1 METGKKKKMET
12 EDKKSKKSLI
22 RAAIDEE
29 LQKVIKSTDRN
40 QRIEYL
46 FNILILKICLVIFD
60 EIDGGE
66 LEKLVRAFERLKSD
80 ISLSRS
86 QEAIDDIV
94 GEYREDFEGSGRC

>member
-1 METGKKKKMET
+1 MET

-22 RAAIDEE
+22 RAAINEE
-29 LQKVIKSTDRN
+29 HQRLLSSTDKDK
-40 QRIEYL
+40 RIDCL
-46 FNILILKICLVIFD
+46 FNILVLKLSLITLD

-66 LEKLVRAFERLKSD
+66 LEKLVRAFEKLKGD
-80 ISLSRS
+80 VSLSRS